1 MATEKLEE
9 ETMLRLIA
17 CFLYMGSYLV
27 YSLPKLSKLKD
38 LPLDMPFEQRNRL
51 NHETPKQWARTFLK
65 LTGSEVE
72 IQGRELIPDGPVLFV
87 SNHEGNFDI
96 PVLFGAIDKPFGF
109 ISKIEV
115 KKIPILSAWM
125 EAIHCVF
132 LDRKNRNKAADSIK
146 QGVELLKKGHSL
158 VIFPEGTRSKGGP
171 VGMFRAGGLRL
182 AKDSGVPIVPISI
195 EGTADVF
202 EKNGKLRIKPA
213 NIKVTISS
221 PIYSYEYKEKD
232 LIKVAEE
239 VRNIIARSRK
249 DNRIAS

>member
-17 CFLYMGSYLV
+17 CFIYMGGYLV
-27 YSLPKLSKLKD
+27 YSLPKLAKLRN
-38 LPLDMPFEQRNRL
+38 LPSDMPFEQKNRM
-51 NHETPKQWARTFLK
+51 NHETPKKWSQTFMR

-72 IQGRELIPDGPVLFV
+72 IKGSHLIPDGPVLFV

-96 PVLFGAIDKPFGF
+96 PVLIGAIEKPFGF

-115 KKIPILSAWM
+115 KKIPILSSWM
-125 EAIHCVF
+125 EVIHCVF
-132 LDRKNRNKAADSIK
+132 LDRKNRKKAAGSIME
-146 QGVELLKKGHSL
+146 GVELLKKGHSL

-171 VGMFRAGGLRL
+171 IGLFRAGGFKL

-195 EGTADVF
+195 DGTADVF
-202 EKNGKLRIKPA
+202 EKNGRLIKPA
-213 NIKVTISS
+213 QIKVTICR

-232 LIKVAEE
+232 LIKLAEE
-239 VRNIIARSRK
+239 IRNIITSSRK
-249 DNRIAS
+249 NKRIAS